1 MLTPILIGL
10 LPAAASVGAVDGAPQ
25 ADKTLINIMSA
36 KNRFTFLNN
45 MESLLFLYITN
56 AVRVSYYG
64 SLIDTFSPFDLLL

>member
-10 LPAAASVGAVDGAPQ
+10 LPAAASVGAAAGAPQ

-45 MESLLFLYITN
+45 MEFLLFLYITN
-56 AVRVSYYG
+56 AVRASYNG